1 MSMTFGDKLR
11 KIMKTRGVK
20 AITLARRMN
29 VSCAY
34 VSQLMTGI
42 RRPGRETLMKLSK
55 SLEVPF
61 ETLLTIDGDYSDRI
75 LISRKLPVL
84 DEAKI
89 HEWADCIDLEY
100 PSLVAS
106 SFEYAITDDPSA
118 YYITPKGLLSCC
130 GLDFCDLILIEPHKE
145 VGSGN
150 TVIVWSPN
158 GVSIRKIVMQD
169 NMIILMDDKQEPIVL
184 SKEQPDERVKYYR
197 ASQCIR
203 KL

>member
-1 MSMTFGDKLR
+1 MTFGEKLR
-11 KIMKTRGVK
+11 KIMKTRGIK
-20 AITLARRMN
+20 AINLARRMN

-34 VSQLMTGI
+34 ISQLMTGI
-42 RRPGRETLMKLSK
+42 RKPGRETLLKLSR

-61 ETLLTIDGDYSDRI
+61 ETLLTTEGDLSDRI

-84 DEAKI
+84 DDAKI

-100 PSLVAS
+100 PSLVAG
-106 SFEYAITDDPSA
+106 SFEYATTDDPNA
-118 YYITPKGLLSCC
+118 FYISPRGLLSCC
-130 GLDFCDLILIEPHKE
+130 GLDFCDLILIEPNKE

-150 TVIVWSPN
+150 TVIVWSAA
-158 GVSIRKIVMQD
+158 GVSIRKIVIQE

-184 SKEQPDERVKYYR
+184 SKDHPDESVKYYR
-197 ASQCIR
+197 ASQCVR